1 MSNLRTK
8 LIKLAYEK
16 PELRKDLLPLVKV
29 GMDGF
34 HYMFDNER
42 AYPKYAA
49 AIRKALKPLG
59 FKFKRLTKKVWKSG
73 RNEFHGYQMD
83 VVWGKSEGFIEIM
96 EGASYYGGET
106 DSRLLFEITLGSQ
119 KISVV
124 QKGSVKSELYW
135 KDIGSSQVR
144 EFIRQI
150 EQRFSG
156 LQDESSVVQNTVQT
170 ERAELQKLWRKPS
183 MKNRFGNQEWYL
195 DAPAG
200 RGLMGK
206 VGYRLMEVSKGKFIV
221 VVDYG
226 RVKAYLDANGEDQN
240 FRTSLKPM
248 SEAQAKNRSEIHN
261 LQYKGYKI

>member
-1 MSNLRTK
+1 
-8 LIKLAYEK
+8 
-16 PELRKDLLPLVKV
+16 
-29 GMDGF
+29 
-34 HYMFDNER
+34 
-42 AYPKYAA
+42 
-49 AIRKALKPLG
+49 
-59 FKFKRLTKKVWKSG
+59 
-73 RNEFHGYQMD
+73 
-83 VVWGKSEGFIEIM
+83 
-96 EGASYYGGET
+96 
-106 DSRLLFEITLGSQ
+106 
-119 KISVV
+119 
-124 QKGSVKSELYW
+124 
-135 KDIGSSQVR
+135 
-144 EFIRQI
+144 
-150 EQRFSG
+150 
-156 LQDESSVVQNTVQT
+156 
-170 ERAELQKLWRKPS
+170 